1 MDYKLKY
8 LKYKNKYLNLKN
20 QIGGDHPNIDK
31 FIINLKRVLGPLLN
45 SGQKYFTQTQF
56 HISTLM
62 MLCQLLTHELL
73 YEITNLPQDDN
84 ILEINP
90 IIKKFKEIIEFSDE
104 TLIQSRLSTCKGP
117 AIEIINRL
125 CNTKF
130 VYMHACD
137 IDEFMRSDID
147 LSQCTN
153 KELVRGS
160 CGDPSFF
167 NTVKGINTYN
177 TEIIKILEL
186 IETKLEKDK
195 TIAFIIGPVY
205 KFETYGDINLYFNN
219 CKNEFYKNGIPKCDK
234 FREIPDIIVDIS
246 NNPLQTEY
254 KIKAFF
260 PLNQTNTNKYVL
272 DFIIYLTEKYKII
285 LINKMCG
292 SCFRSFY
299 YLTNNCEKNFTY
311 IVNPEQ
317 SLSDDDTTD
326 IRECFKS
333 YTPHKSKYAR

>member
-1 MDYKLKY
+1 MFTQ
-8 LKYKNKYLNLKN
+8 NH
-20 QIGGDHPNIDK
+20 IA
-31 FIINLKRVLGPLLN
+31 LLN
-45 SGQKYFTQTQF
+45 VLFK
-56 HISTLM
+56 
-62 MLCQLLTHELL
+62 LLTPELL

-84 ILEINP
+84 ILEENP
-90 IIKKFKEIIEFSDE
+90 IIVKFREMIEVSDVE
-104 TLIQSRLSTCKGP
+104 LIQSCLSNCRGH

-125 CNTKF
+125 CYKNF
-130 VYMHACD
+130 VNMHACD

-160 CGDPSFF
+160 CAEPSFF
-167 NTVKGINTYN
+167 NSVNDVNIYSI
-177 TEIIKILEL
+177 EIIEILKL

-205 KFETYGDINLYFNN
+205 EFETYGDINLYFNN
-219 CKNEFYKNGIPKCDK
+219 CKNEIYKNGIPKCDE
-234 FREIPDIIVDIS
+234 FREIRDIIVDIS
-246 NNPLQTEY
+246 NNPLQPEY

-260 PLNQTNTNKYVL
+260 PLSQTSINKNVL
-272 DFIIYLTEKYKII
+272 DFIIYLTEKYKIK
-285 LINKMCG
+285 LINKICG

-317 SLSDDDTTD
+317 SLSNDDTID